1 MWFGDLAGVPMSI
14 ETFMAEQ
21 GELIAKT
28 LERADATA
36 FAKVVLDYDRVLLVG
51 SGSSLNALTIV
62 RHWLQMTI
70 RRPVEVINPA
80 VLLRDIETIF
90 GNPLVVILSQSGTSS
105 TSIEAGRVVWQRGW
119 QVVVITADP
128 QSPIGVLGLPM
139 ILLPI
144 GEEPIGP
151 KTKGFTASIA
161 ACFRFA
167 AGLAERNLPAL
178 PSALAD
184 ATLGASRKSVQA
196 LIREKLPS
204 YIVITGSGRHFGVAL
219 EASLKIAEIAGVP
232 TAGFEPEE
240 LLHGRL
246 HGTDAD
252 SLVIM
257 IVADDEERNLASH
270 TAVVMADR
278 DVRVVLLNL
287 TGTPTPY
294 DWQQIDASA
303 VAPLDTILAS
313 IPFQRLAVDLAL
325 RRKMVPDAMTYP
337 GLSKAL
343 AIKTFTR

>member
-1 MWFGDLAGVPMSI
+1 MSI

-21 GELIAKT
+21 GEVIAKT
-28 LERADATA
+28 FERADAAA
-36 FAKVVLDYDRVLLVG
+36 FAEGVSPYDRVLFVG

-62 RHWLQMTI
+62 WSWLQAAI

-80 VLLRDIETIF
+80 VLLHDIEAVF

-105 TSIEAGRVVWQRGW
+105 TSIEAARIAQQRGW
-119 QVVVITADP
+119 QTVVITANP
-128 QSPIGVLGLPM
+128 HSPIGALGLP
-139 ILLPI
+139 IVLLPI

-161 ACFRFA
+161 ACFKLA
-167 AGLAERNLPAL
+167 AGLAGCVLPQFSSATVDAVLLTSRTSVPAL
-178 PSALAD
+178 ID
-184 ATLGASRKSVQA
+184 R
-196 LIREKLPS
+196 KLPS

-232 TAGFEPEE
+232 TAGFDPEE

-246 HGTDAD
+246 HGTDGD

-257 IVADDEERNLASH
+257 IVSDEAERSLASR
-270 TAVVMADR
+270 TAVVMAER
-278 DVRVVLLNL
+278 GVRVVLLNL
-287 TGTPTPY
+287 TGEATPF
-294 DWQQIDASA
+294 DWQRIDAEA
-303 VAPLDTILAS
+303 ARPLDTILAS

-343 AIKTFTR
+343 AIKTSAR

>member
-1 MWFGDLAGVPMSI
+1 MSI
-14 ETFMAEQ
+14 EAFMAEQ
-21 GELIAKT
+21 GDIIAKT
-28 LERADATA
+28 LARTEAAD
-36 FAKVVLDYDRVLLVG
+36 FARSVSKSGPGGVSAYDRVLLVG

-62 RHWLQMTI
+62 RPWLQAAL

-80 VLLRDIETIF
+80 VLLRDIEAVF

-105 TSIEAGRVVWQRGW
+105 TSIEAARICRQRAWQI
-119 QVVVITADP
+119 VVVTADP
-128 QSPIGVLGLPM
+128 ESPIGALGLPM

-144 GEEPIGP
+144 GDEPIGP

-161 ACFRFA
+161 ACFSLA
-167 AGLAERNLPAL
+167 ASLAGRDLPTLSSAAIAGALNASRAAVPAL
-178 PSALAD
+178 IGP
-184 ATLGASRKSVQA
+184 
-196 LIREKLPS
+196 EKTPV
-204 YIVITGSGRHFGVAL
+204 YIVITGSDRHFGVAL

-257 IVADDEERNLASH
+257 IVADEEERNLASH
-270 TAVVMADR
+270 TAVIMAER
-278 DVRVVLLNL
+278 GVKVVLLNL
-287 TGTPTPY
+287 TGASTPF
-294 DWQQIDASA
+294 DWLQIDAEA
-303 VAPLDTILAS
+303 VQPLDTILAS
-313 IPFQRLAVDLAL
+313 IPFQRLAVDLAQ
-325 RRKMVPDAMTYP
+325 RRSMIPEAMTYP

>member
-1 MWFGDLAGVPMSI
+1 MSI
-14 ETFMAEQ
+14 ENFMEEQ
-21 GELIAKT
+21 GEVAART
-28 LERADATA
+28 LERADAQD
-36 FAKVVLDYDRVLLVG
+36 FARGVLDGGSAYDRVLFVG

-62 RHWLQMTI
+62 RPWLQSAI
-70 RRPVEVINPA
+70 GRPVEVVNPA
-80 VLLRDIETIF
+80 VFLRDIGAVF

-105 TSIEAGRVVWQRGW
+105 TSIEAARVVSGKGW

-128 QSPIGVLGLPM
+128 ESPIGALGLPM

-161 ACFRFA
+161 ACFRLA
-167 AGLAERNLPAL
+167 AGLARRDLPQ
-178 PSALAD
+178 LAAQSVD
-184 ATLGASRKSVQA
+184 ATTEASRMAVASLIGGQA
-196 LIREKLPS
+196 LPS
-204 YIVITGSGRHFGVAL
+204 YIVVTGSGRHFGVAL
-219 EASLKIAEIAGVP
+219 EASLKIAEIAGVA

-246 HGTDAD
+246 HGTDAN

-257 IVADDEERNLASH
+257 IAADEQERDLASH
-270 TAVVMADR
+270 TSVVMAER
-278 DVRVVLLNL
+278 GVKVVLLNL
-287 TGTPTPY
+287 TEAATPF
-294 DWQQIDASA
+294 DWFHLDAGA
-303 VAPLDTILAS
+303 VQPLDTILAS

-325 RRKMVPDAMTYP
+325 RRVMIPDAMTYP

>member
-1 MWFGDLAGVPMSI
+1 MSI

-21 GELIAKT
+21 GDVIART
-28 LERADATA
+28 LERSDAATFSNIVSA
-36 FAKVVLDYDRVLLVG
+36 YDRILFVG

-62 RHWLQMTI
+62 RPWLQPII
-70 RRPVEVINPA
+70 RQPVEVINPA
-80 VLLRDIETIF
+80 VFLREVDTIF

-105 TSIEAGRVVWQRGW
+105 TSIEAARAVRAKDW

-128 QSPIGVLGLPM
+128 GSPIGELGLPM

-161 ACFRFA
+161 ACF
-167 AGLAERNLPAL
+167 GLAARLAKRDLPVL
-178 PSALAD
+178 SSQSVNR
-184 ATLGASRKSVQA
+184 TTEASRKAVKA
-196 LIREKLPS
+196 LIDGPNLPS

-219 EASLKIAEIAGVP
+219 EASLKIAEIAGIA

-246 HGTDAD
+246 HGTDAN

-257 IVADDEERNLASH
+257 IAADEQERDLASH
-270 TAVVMADR
+270 TAVVMAER
-278 DVRVVLLNL
+278 GVEVVLLNL
-287 TGTPTPY
+287 TEAVTPF
-294 DWQQIDASA
+294 DWFQIDAGA
-303 VAPLDTILAS
+303 VLPLDTILAS

-325 RRKMVPDAMTYP
+325 RREMMPDAMTYP

-343 AIKTFTR
+343 AIKTLTR

>member
-1 MWFGDLAGVPMSI
+1 MSI
-14 ETFMAEQ
+14 EIFMAEQ
-21 GELIAKT
+21 GEVIAKT
-28 LERADATA
+28 LERADAA
-36 FAKVVLDYDRVLLVG
+36 GFADGVSAYDRVLFVG

-62 RHWLQMTI
+62 RPWLQAATQ
-70 RRPVEVINPA
+70 RPVEVINPA

-105 TSIEAGRVVWQRGW
+105 TSIEAAGAVRQRGW
-119 QVVVITADP
+119 QTVVITADP
-128 QSPIGVLGLPM
+128 QSPIGAFGLPM

-161 ACFRFA
+161 ACFKLA
-167 AGLAERNLPAL
+167 AALAGCDIPHLSEASVDTALLASCKSVPALIVDKLPA
-178 PSALAD
+178 
-184 ATLGASRKSVQA
+184 
-196 LIREKLPS
+196 

-257 IVADDEERNLASH
+257 IASNADESSLASH
-270 TAVVMADR
+270 TAAVMAER
-278 DVRVVLLNL
+278 GVRVVLLNL
-287 TGTPTPY
+287 TATPTPF
-294 DWQQIDASA
+294 DWQQIEAAEA
-303 VAPLDTILAS
+303 VQPLDTILAS

-325 RRKMVPDAMTYP
+325 LREMIPDAMTYP

>member
-1 MWFGDLAGVPMSI
+1 MSI

-21 GELIAKT
+21 GDVIART
-28 LERADATA
+28 LERSDAATISNMVSA
-36 FAKVVLDYDRVLLVG
+36 YDRILFVG

-62 RHWLQMTI
+62 RPWLQPII
-70 RRPVEVINPA
+70 RQPVEVINPA
-80 VLLRDIETIF
+80 VFLREVETIF

-105 TSIEAGRVVWQRGW
+105 TSIEAARAVRAKDW

-128 QSPIGVLGLPM
+128 GSPIGELGLPM

-161 ACFRFA
+161 ACFGLA
-167 AGLAERNLPAL
+167 AGLAKRDLPVL
-178 PSALAD
+178 SSQSVNR
-184 ATLGASRKSVQA
+184 TTEASRKAVKA
-196 LIREKLPS
+196 LIDGQDLPS

-219 EASLKIAEIAGVP
+219 EASLKIAEIAGIA

-246 HGTDAD
+246 HGTDAN

-257 IVADDEERNLASH
+257 IAADAQERDLASH
-270 TAVVMADR
+270 TAVVMAER
-278 DVRVVLLNL
+278 GVEVVLMNL
-287 TGTPTPY
+287 TEVATPF
-294 DWQQIDASA
+294 DWFQIDAGA
-303 VAPLDTILAS
+303 VLPLDTILAS

-325 RRKMVPDAMTYP
+325 RREMMPDAMTYP

-343 AIKTFTR
+343 AIKTLTR

>member
-1 MWFGDLAGVPMSI
+1 MSI

-21 GELIAKT
+21 AEVIARTLAKT
-28 LERADATA
+28 DAAA
-36 FAKVVLDYDRVLLVG
+36 FAKGVHAYDRVLLVG

-62 RHWLQMTI
+62 RPWLQAEL

-80 VLLRDIETIF
+80 VLLRDIDAVF
-90 GNPLVVILSQSGTSS
+90 GNPLVVILSQSGTST
-105 TSIEAGRVVWQRGW
+105 TSIEAARVCRRKGW
-119 QVVVITADP
+119 QITAITADP
-128 QSPIGVLGLPM
+128 QSPIGALGLPM
-139 ILLPI
+139 IHLPI

-161 ACFRFA
+161 ACFSLA
-167 AGLAERNLPAL
+167 AGLTGRDLTALSPADIETVL
-178 PSALAD
+178 EASQKAVQFL
-184 ATLGASRKSVQA
+184 LGSGV
-196 LIREKLPS
+196 LPS
-204 YIVITGSGRHFGVAL
+204 YIVVTGSGRHYGVAL
-219 EASLKIAEIAGVP
+219 EASLKIAEIAGVA

-246 HGTDAD
+246 HGTDAA

-257 IVADDEERNLASH
+257 IVADEAERDLASH

-278 DVRVVLLNL
+278 GVNVVLLNL
-287 TGTPTPY
+287 TGDRTPF
-294 DWQQIDASA
+294 DWMHVDGTA

-313 IPFQRLAVDLAL
+313 IPFQRLAVDIAL
-325 RRKMVPDAMTYP
+325 RRKMIPEAMTYP